1 MPHEVV
7 VMSVSETIWDVF
19 KTVVIDMCIKIA
31 LGTVVFLLGISWLLS
46 L

>member
-7 VMSVSETIWDVF
+7 VMSVSETIWGAF
-19 KTVVIDMCIKIA
+19 KMVVIDVFVKLA
-31 LGTVVFLLGISWLLS
+31 LGAVVLLIGLSWLLS

>member
-7 VMSVSETIWDVF
+7 VMSVSETIWGTL
-19 KTVVIDMCIKIA
+19 KMVVIDVFIKIA
-31 LGTVVFLLGISWLLS
+31 LGTVVLLFGISWLLS

>member
-1 MPHEVV
+1 MSHEVV
-7 VMSVSETIWDVF
+7 VMSVSETIWGAF

-31 LGTVVFLLGISWLLS
+31 LGTVVLLLGISWLLS

>member
-7 VMSVSETIWDVF
+7 VMSVSETIWNTL
-19 KTVVIDMCIKIA
+19 KMVVIDVFVKIA
-31 LGTVVFLLGISWLLS
+31 LGTVVLLFGISWLLS

>member
-7 VMSVSETIWDVF
+7 VMSVSEAIWGTL
-19 KTVVIDMCIKIA
+19 KMVVIDVFVKLA
-31 LGTVVFLLGISWLLS
+31 VGVVLLLFTISWLLS